1 MSLNSPFTSQ
11 PQTSHNQRT
20 NTKTTA
26 VAFNTFPGNGLV
38 FFTFTF
44 CCYFLSCLDF
54 SPAPIPP
61 PETVARWERW
71 QLSGVQDQPL
81 GCPRRCIQQPAT
93 LWSNAQHSPFQAFME
108 YNISF

>member
-11 PQTSHNQRT
+11 PQTSHNQKT

-38 FFTFTF
+38 FFTF
-44 CCYFLSCLDF
+44 CCYFLFCLDF

-61 PETVARWERW
+61 RDGGAVGEVAALWGAGPTPR
-71 QLSGVQDQPL
+71 LPAPL
-81 GCPRRCIQQPAT
+81 
-93 LWSNAQHSPFQAFME
+93 HSAAGHSVEQCSALALPGL
-108 YNISF
+108 YGI